1 MCDLKEK
8 VVYIGEKGKSWKGG
22 TVMEDV
28 KIIQLYWD
36 RNESAITETAA
47 KYGSYCTSI
56 AQNILGD
63 HEDALECVNDTYLN
77 AWNSMPPHRP
87 NMLSTFLG
95 KITRNLSFNK
105 YKHDHAHKRGNGQI
119 PVVLDELCEC
129 VSGKDDVQAEVEYH
143 ELVKTI
149 DEFLDSLSPQKRRIF
164 VCRYWYNDSITE
176 IAKQFRM
183 KENAVSMT
191 LKRIRMKLQ
200 KYLIGRGY
208 DV

>member
-1 MCDLKEK
+1 
-8 VVYIGEKGKSWKGG
+8 
-22 TVMEDV
+22 MEDV
-28 KIIQLYWD
+28 KIVQLYWD
-36 RNESAITETAA
+36 RNESAITETSN

-56 AQNILGD
+56 AQNILGN

-77 AWNSMPPHRP
+77 AWNSIPPHRP

-105 YKHDHAHKRGNGQI
+105 YKHDHARKRGDGQL
-119 PVVLDELCEC
+119 PAALDELSEC
-129 VSGKDDVQAEVEYH
+129 VSGKEDVSAEIEYY
-143 ELVKTI
+143 ELVKCI
-149 DEFLDSLSPQKRRIF
+149 DSFLDSLPLDKRKIF

-176 IAKQFRM
+176 IAKQFHM

-191 LKRIRMKLQ
+191 LARLRKKL
-200 KYLIGRGY
+200 KIILVERGY

>member
-1 MCDLKEK
+1 
-8 VVYIGEKGKSWKGG
+8 
-22 TVMEDV
+22 MEDL

-36 RNESAITETAA
+36 RNESAITETSN

-105 YKHDHAHKRGNGQI
+105 YKHDPAHKSGAGQI
-119 PVVLDELCEC
+119 PAVLDELSEC
-129 VSGKDDVQAEVEYH
+129 VSGKEDVQAEVEYH
-143 ELVKTI
+143 ELVKSI
-149 DEFLDSLSPQKRRIF
+149 DEFLESLSPQKRSMF
-164 VCRYWYNDSITE
+164 VCRYWYNDSIAE
-176 IAKQFRM
+176 IAKQFHM

-191 LKRIRMKLQ
+191 LRRIRAKLQ
-200 KYLIGRGY
+200 KYLVDRGY

>member
-1 MCDLKEK
+1 MRREK
-8 VVYIGEKGKSWKGG
+8 SGGE
-22 TVMEDV
+22 VMEDV
-28 KIIQLYWD
+28 KIVQLYWD
-36 RNESAITETAA
+36 RNESAITETAS

-56 AQNILGD
+56 AQNILGN

-77 AWNSMPPHRP
+77 AWNSIPPHRP

-105 YKHDHAHKRGNGQI
+105 YKHDHTQKRGNGQVSI
-119 PVVLDELCEC
+119 VLDELSEC
-129 VSGKDDVQAEVEYH
+129 VSGKEDVQAEIEYH

-164 VCRYWYNDSITE
+164 VCRYWYNDSIIE
-176 IAKQFRM
+176 IAKQFHM
-183 KENAVSMT
+183 KENAVSMI
-191 LKRIRMKLQ
+191 LRRIRAKLQ
-200 KYLIGRGY
+200 KYLVERGY